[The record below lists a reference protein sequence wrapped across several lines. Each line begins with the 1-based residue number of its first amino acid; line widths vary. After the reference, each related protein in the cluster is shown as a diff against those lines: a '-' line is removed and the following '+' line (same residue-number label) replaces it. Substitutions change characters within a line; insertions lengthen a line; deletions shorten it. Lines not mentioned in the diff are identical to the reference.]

1 MYISS
6 SVAEYKSRERF
17 LPITLTMMTRL
28 ATVTVNASWPALV
41 VLDRKSIWLN
51 MTDPISAMYVVVL
64 VLYLI
69 NYIFIFLFTHIIVQ

>member
-69 NYIFIFLFTHIIVQ
+69 NYIFIFLFTHIIV